1 MRLHAI
7 SAIALRSVLLLL
19 GCVSVLLSGTASARA
34 IAFDAEKEYE
44 AIFVIDSGDRL
55 GSGFALG
62 RDCIVTNA
70 HVIGDPQ
77 RVRVTTRGGE
87 HLSARVVAL
96 DEALDLAVLTVP
108 GASFQ
113 PLQAG
118 DEQALPVGSDVYAIG
133 APESL
138 AYTLTRGVL
147 SAKDRSMDGGTYL
160 QFDAPIN
167 SGNSGGPLLNDAGQ
181 VIGVITLKLSDAEGI
196 GMAIPMSD
204 VRKYLAA
211 SGIAIEGAG
220 NVVGPVASA
229 GATVPASGVPDTE
242 TSPTAD
248 DSVFSAAGLLIMGG
262 AVLALTVAVAAVM
275 LTRRRTVSPR
285 LDETDRTDFDIEIL
299 E

>member
-1 MRLHAI
+1 MTLHAI
-7 SAIALRSVLLLL
+7 SASALRSVLLLL
-19 GCVSVLLSGTASARA
+19 GCVSVLLAGTASARA

-44 AIFVIDSGDRL
+44 AIFVIASGDRL

-62 RDCIVTNA
+62 QDCIVTNA

-77 RVRVTTRGGE
+77 QVGVTTRGGE

-96 DEALDLAVLTVP
+96 EQTLDLAVLTVP

-113 PLQAG
+113 RLQAG

-147 SAKDRSMDGGTYL
+147 SAKDRLMDGGTYL

-211 SGIAIEGAG
+211 NGIAIEGAG

-229 GATVPASGVPDTE
+229 GATVPASGLPDTE
-242 TSPTAD
+242 AKSTAD
-248 DSVFSAAGLLIMGG
+248 DSVLSGAGLLIIGG
-262 AVLALTVAVAAVM
+262 AVLVLAVAVAAVM